1 MKFYKLENGT
11 DRYLGLEDNV
21 SDHIINQLPELIEA
35 GLIDTSFDATYS
47 HSEFLHHTQPPTPT
61 WKNTLANHAGGFKD
75 GEELESIAHDLGYTY
90 FVWNARVYKITFR
103 NQQLTHSV
111 TDSYEIDL
119 DKRIVDSSD
128 EA

>member
-1 MKFYKLENGT
+1 MKFYRLDDGT
-11 DRYLGLEDNV
+11 DRYLGLEDDV
-21 SDHIINQLPELIEA
+21 PEHIIQQIPELIA
-35 GLIDTSFDATYS
+35 NGLLDTSFDATYS
-47 HSEFLHHTQPPTPT
+47 HSEYLHHTQPPLPT
-61 WKNTLANHAGGFKD
+61 WKNTLANFNGFKD
-75 GEELESIAHDLGYTY
+75 GEELESIAYDLGYTY
-90 FVWNARVYKITFR
+90 FVWNARVYKITYR